1 MIRRMSR
8 SIVFVVVL
16 TGLSWTAVASAT
28 PVERRL
34 HIEQAAASSF
44 LWNDWNRFQENYHP
58 SYVGDDDPKT
68 AWTEGADGNGE
79 GQWLRMP
86 VTEMDGATRLRMKIR
101 AGYFKSPSLYR
112 ANARAREIT
121 IKLLPSEVKKK
132 VALEDVEDWQEITV
146 EQPAGKLEAVEII
159 VDAVY
164 PGTKYTDLCVSDVQL
179 YVTAETPENPAY
191 EKSKLARL
199 KAWKGER
206 AEAARL
212 FKASSGKDLPLLGSY
227 RLTSTP
233 MKDDPPS
240 LWEKCEGDHVCWTRE
255 SLKLAAAGPLKERHA
270 AALALAAEVL
280 DGKGLAPGRV
290 APGDRRAL
298 PIVDGI
304 EVPEL
309 WHHLEH
315 DFNNQGLAMPLL
327 ASVASLRA
335 DQLGALEE
343 RELPPLAS
351 VLEAKAPGC
360 KGKKPKNVIWM
371 RRDRTGAGGP
381 EAVRALLIAQCGRI
395 EVREGYAD
403 VGALQ
408 VAVYDAEGRLEL
420 TAGPGYVNGFSWSET
435 NVLSGGRGVT
445 WDGRTFEL
453 TAPEI
458 AAR

>member
-1 MIRRMSR
+1 MRFGTI
-8 SIVFVVVL
+8 L
-16 TGLSWTAVASAT
+16 GLLCLPALALAE

-34 HIEQAAASSF
+34 HIDQAAASSF

-58 SYVGDDDPKT
+58 SYVGDDDPRT
-68 AWTEGADGNGE
+68 AWTEGVDGNGE
-79 GQWLRMP
+79 GQWIRMP
-86 VTEMDGATRLRMKIR
+86 VTEMEGATQLRMRLR
-101 AGYFKSPSLYR
+101 AGYHKSHSLFL
-112 ANARAREIT
+112 ANARPKEIT
-121 IKLLPSEVKKK
+121 IKLLPSNVTRK
-132 VALEDVEDWQEITV
+132 VTLEDSESWQEVVVT
-146 EQPAGKLEAVEII
+146 QPAGKLDGVELIMG
-159 VDAVY
+159 AVY
-164 PGTKYTDLCVSDVQL
+164 PGTKYTDLCISDVQL

-206 AEAARL
+206 LDAARM
-212 FKASSGKDLPLLGSY
+212 FKNSSGKDLPLLGSY

-233 MKDDPPS
+233 HRDDMPP
-240 LWEKCEGDHVCWTRE
+240 LWEKCQGDDVCWTRE
-255 SLKLAAAGPLKERHA
+255 TLAIAAAGGPLKEKHA
-270 AALALAAEVL
+270 AALAVAAEVIA
-280 DGKGLAPGRV
+280 GKGLAPGRV
-290 APGDRRAL
+290 APSDRRAL

-327 ASVASLRA
+327 ASVASLRS
-335 DQLGALEE
+335 DQLGALEA
-343 RELPPLAS
+343 RDLPALEA
-351 VLEAKAPGC
+351 VLDAKAPGC
-360 KGKKPKNVIWM
+360 KGAKPKNFVWL
-371 RRDRTGAGGP
+371 RRDKPAGGGP

-395 EVREGYAD
+395 EVREGYDD

-420 TAGPGYVNGFSWSET
+420 TAGPGYVNAFRWSET
-435 NVLSGGRGVT
+435 NVLSGGAGIA

-453 TAPEI
+453 LPPEI